1 MEEEGTQA
9 PFNMALDTLKSIRL
23 MIDRI
28 TLISI
33 GVGDNAMIEP
43 GTGQHIK
50 YRAVEQLIVISSPL
64 LKEKQRE
71 KVNVEFDKIKLGWG
85 RKPSHQG
92 QVSRVV
98 EGYIPMVDKDLN
110 KIVTLIQVELQA
122 DGHFM
127 PTADDQ
133 DMF

>member
-1 MEEEGTQA
+1 
-9 PFNMALDTLKSIRL
+9 
-23 MIDRI
+23 
-28 TLISI
+28 
-33 GVGDNAMIEP
+33 
-43 GTGQHIK
+43 
-50 YRAVEQLIVISSPL
+50 
-64 LKEKQRE
+64 
-71 KVNVEFDKIKLGWG
+71 
-85 RKPSHQG
+85 
-92 QVSRVV
+92 VV